1 MKKQIHQDVYI
12 GIVGLLFCAWVFYM
26 NFGLKSGAGVMPLL
40 LDGLL
45 AVFSVIILAGG
56 LKKSK
61 LSAEE
66 QGKKFLTADVLKY
79 PLIAWGMICVYVLL
93 FYLLGYLVSTG
104 VMLLALM
111 YFLKQRNW
119 KIMIAIDV
127 VWLVIVYVV
136 FINFLSVNVGS
147 FGLLGRMLR

>member
-56 LKKSK
+56 LKKSS
-61 LSAEE
+61 LSAQE
-66 QGKKFLTADVLKY
+66 QGKKFLTVDVLKY

-104 VMLLALM
+104 IMLLALM
-111 YFLKQRNW
+111 FFLKQRDW

-136 FINFLSVNVGS
+136 FINLLSVNVGG